1 MTTGGFAS
9 LFLFLL
15 VVVPAVVSP
24 QTPRQDPAKQG
35 AQIFAASCT
44 GYCHAPAGGSGG
56 GAPRLAGRGFDQA
69 YITTTIANGVPA
81 TSMPGFSSTLSRADL
96 TAVVAYV
103 ASLNGIG
110 SGGTAAADPTPL
122 SADAERGRQ
131 LFSDAV
137 RSFERCS
144 TCHEVD
150 GIGIPV
156 STPMTKIPADVPAL
170 RRLATP
176 QVVTATRAED
186 TMPVLVVSNT
196 SRATIYYD
204 LSTLPPV
211 LRTAEPGTVK
221 VASGGSW
228 QHASVIGSY
237 DDGALTAIL
246 TYLRGVVR

>member
-1 MTTGGFAS
+1 MRTGPLTAS
-9 LFLFLL
+9 ILLFF
-15 VVVPAVVSP
+15 VMPAVVLP
-24 QTPRQDPAKQG
+24 QAPQQDPVKQG

-44 GYCHAPAGGSGG
+44 GYCHAAAGGGGG

-69 YITTTIANGVPA
+69 YINTTIANGVPA
-81 TSMPGFSSTLSRADL
+81 TSMPGFSDTLSRADL
-96 TAVVAYV
+96 MAVVGYV

-110 SGGTAAADPTPL
+110 SAGTAAADPTPL
-122 SADAERGRQ
+122 SADAERGRR

-144 TCHEVD
+144 TCHEVA
-150 GIGIPV
+150 GIGIAV
-156 STPMTKIPADVPAL
+156 STPMTQVPADVPAL

-176 QVVTATRAED
+176 LVVTATRAED
-186 TMPVLVVSNT
+186 TMPVLVVGNT

-221 VASGGSW
+221 FASGSSW
-228 QHASVIGSY
+228 HHASVIGAY
-237 DDGALTAIL
+237 DDGALAAIL
-246 TYLRGVVR
+246 TYLRAVVR